1 MSEDNNQISLYEM
14 FGGESNLKILVSK
27 FYQIMDENKD
37 YKILRDMHAKDLT
50 ISEEKLFMFLSG
62 WMGGPQLYINKYGH
76 PRLRARH
83 MSFPITNNDSL
94 AWISCMKE
102 AMNFIDVPQNI
113 KDFLIIELSKTASFM
128 VNKLEK

>member
-1 MSEDNNQISLYEM
+1 MSEENNQISLYEM
-14 FGGESNLKILVSK
+14 FGGESNLKLLVSK

-37 YKILRDMHAKDLT
+37 YKILRAMHAKDLT
-50 ISEEKLFMFLSG
+50 VSEEKLFMFLSG

-83 MSFPITNNDSL
+83 MPFPITNNDGL

-102 AMNFIDVPQNI
+102 AMNFIDVSQNI
-113 KDFLIIELSKTASFM
+113 KDFLITELNKTASFM
-128 VNKLEK
+128 VNKLES